1 MNLLVIG
8 ASRGLGAAFATQLP
22 KRGDTL
28 WTVSRT
34 PPEFPALEQITQHWV
49 EADLSRSGAAK
60 LLGAALEG
68 QILDAVIYNAGIWES
83 AAFSSSYDF
92 ESIPDE
98 ETERILTVNLSSAIT
113 CVRAVLPCLRRSS
126 AGKVI
131 LVGSTSGLENS
142 GRPEVAYSAS
152 KFGLRGVAHALREVL
167 RSSKILVTC
176 LNLGDIGTVT
186 VSEAGVSARG
196 YDGRE
201 LIDPSDVLEL
211 VRCLLSLSNSS
222 CVKEIDFC
230 ALTDPL

>member
-1 MNLLVIG
+1 MNLLIIG
-8 ASRGLGAAFATQLP
+8 ASRGLGAALATQLP
-22 KRGDTL
+22 KAGDTV

-34 PPEFPALEQITQHWV
+34 LPEFPALEQITYHWI

-60 LLGAALEG
+60 LLGVALKG
-68 QILDAVIYNAGIWES
+68 QTLEAVIYNAGIWENT
-83 AAFSSSYDF
+83 AFSSSYDF
-92 ESIPDE
+92 EATPDE
-98 ETERILTVNLSSAIT
+98 ETERIVTVNLTSAIT

-142 GRPEVAYSAS
+142 GRFEVAYSAS

-167 RSSKILVTC
+167 RSSTISVTC

-196 YDGRE
+196 YGERE
-201 LIDPSDVLEL
+201 LINPKDVLEL

-222 CVKEIDFC
+222 CVKEIDLC
-230 ALTDPL
+230 AMTDPI